1 MQFRIDNPETHNIEH
16 TRNMTK
22 TSKAII
28 KIQHNKTKKTHKAQT
43 VANPRSRDSVQFNPG
58 FFVNRVSQKK

>member
-28 KIQHNKTKKTHKAQT
+28 KIQHNKTKKTKT
-43 VANPRSRDSVQFNPG
+43 ISNTDSIKTRG
-58 FFVNRVSQKK
+58 